1 MSEKSMFS
9 ASRLRLA
16 WLGLAALLA
25 GCRQQPAAYQPPP
38 PPEVSITRPVVREI
52 EDTLEVTGVTRGVE
66 TVELR
71 ARVQGFL
78 LEKNVEGGERVKAG
92 EELFTI
98 DPRPFSAVVREAQA
112 EVAAREADLALAHVT
127 LERLRRAISVNAASK
142 EEEDR
147 AAAEL
152 ERAQA
157 QVDLAKAKLSRALLD
172 LEFTAVKT
180 PIDGRVSFV
189 SVERG
194 DLVGADGPT
203 LLATVINDSIVYA
216 TYDLSEQTVLE
227 LRKATDGRRPREDG
241 RPHMPIRLGMMTDD
255 GYPHMGR
262 FDKADNTVNPTTGT
276 IRCAALEASRHTAP
290 NPARAFGGEDVTAAI
305 RCEAIFENP
314 EGTILPGAF
323 VRLQSLLGIQEAM
336 LIPEVAVQTDQ
347 AGKYVLVVNDRDVVE
362 RRNVTVGRTLDQM
375 TVVRSGLTHD
385 DRVIYNGIQRAR
397 PGMTVKPQD
406 IPPKTTTRPANST
419 SAPFTTTAPVAVR

>member
-276 IRCAALEASRHTAP
+276 IRC
-290 NPARAFGGEDVTAAI
+290 
-305 RCEAIFENP
+305 EAIFENP